1 MLSSD
6 IMRGYNEPIILS
18 ILIKGDNYGYE
29 ILKEI
34 TSTTSEIY
42 SMKEATL
49 YAVILRLKKR
59 DYISSYKGDISH
71 GRSRTYYR
79 ITSKGKMYLSEM
91 KKSWHETKSI
101 INRFLDIEEGWQ

>member
-6 IMRGYNEPIILS
+6 IMRGYNELIVLS
-18 ILIKGDNYGYE
+18 VLIKGDNYGYE

-34 TSTTSEIY
+34 TIITNEKY

-49 YAVILRLKKR
+49 YAIILRLKKR
-59 DYISSYKGDISH
+59 EYISSYKGDVSH

-79 ITSKGKMYLSEM
+79 ITSGGELYLNEM
-91 KKSWHETKSI
+91 KKGWNETKII
-101 INRFLDIEEGWQ
+101 INKFLDY